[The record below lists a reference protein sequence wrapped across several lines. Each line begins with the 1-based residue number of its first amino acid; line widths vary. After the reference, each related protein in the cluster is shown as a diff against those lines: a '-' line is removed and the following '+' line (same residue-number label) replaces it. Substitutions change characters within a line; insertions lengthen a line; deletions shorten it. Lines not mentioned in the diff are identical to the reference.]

1 MSETPIP
8 IWEKLGTF
16 LQISVKKNKM
26 LLLGILVGA
35 LLMIPLTFTS
45 YQVLDSEVAF
55 SDDRIA
61 YNDMYLLNFGELGS
75 YQEGDGMLVC
85 WFNITTAV
93 HVLIGISFS
102 EQTTIYRIGILLH
115 GDEITRLEDTS
126 NPDRSIAYQ
135 LDITTVGR
143 YSCSV
148 FFAAGN
154 QSLVGIRVLYF
165 S

>member
-1 MSETPIP
+1 VLI
-8 IWEKLGTF
+8 
-16 LQISVKKNKM
+16 
-26 LLLGILVGA
+26 GA
-35 LLMIPLTFTS
+35 LLILPLAFS
-45 YQVLDSEVAF
+45 PYQVLDSEVAF

-85 WFNITTAV
+85 WFNITTAA

-102 EQTTIYRIGILLH
+102 NRTIIYRIGILLH
-115 GDEITRLEDTS
+115 GDEVTRLKDTA
-126 NPDRSIAYQ
+126 NPDRSLAYQ
-135 LDITTVGR
+135 LDVTTVGR

-148 FFAAGN
+148 FFAMGN